1 MKKGTVFIA
10 PPGAR
15 DKKANI
21 FNKIVD
27 TCPTGDYSG
36 ILYITPNAFSQAE
49 AKKGF
54 FSYLKTLHKK
64 TAYIPFQSF
73 PLKQLYI
80 NLYAAYGRKKI
91 ISAGIRP
98 LLLCEILKEKNI
110 GYAVLLSELF
120 YKIRHYIT
128 DKDLPQ
134 IKEEIKELIFEEKAM
149 ARAVNAMEILE
160 DYEKRLD
167 EKGLTD
173 SESAAK
179 ESISFINEFLNPS
192 LLVLDGFFDPTPLE
206 LAIIKALIDKAGR
219 FIALLDKDAGFLK
232 FFEQNPELSE
242 MHTIKA
248 GLPKTGSGYFTY
260 PSMEDEVEG
269 IAKGVK
275 GLILEGTSPEEIIIS
290 FPAFQKYL
298 PMLRRVFKKYGLLL
312 SIAGYDLSNAKPVT
326 ALEDMIASIED
337 DYPRNEF
344 LSFLTSTHFPEVPA
358 VVKEW
363 AVAYANKAGIL
374 KGKQAWLSMKTVLL
388 DFSGEQFTKDEES
401 RIAEVQEGIRSVIG
415 ILDEIK
421 SAKDLASYMENLE
434 NALNKFGFM
443 ESLDES
449 LSEALSSL
457 FLELRQFSGMSG
469 PDAGSKEAGIY
480 LRHLFTGLSGADA
493 DRNGVRVVPYEF
505 AAGHES
511 RALFLGG
518 MVEDEFPS
526 KPGIDPILPEKVKQA
541 LGMPFLEYYLERQKR
556 YFKRLV
562 NVPLLEPYFSCPS
575 AEGDKPFLPSPFLD
589 WGQSLTPA
597 ELNLPSDEER
607 LIAEGFSEQK
617 EFTGILWNGE
627 LPEEREI
634 KNLLSKR
641 FGQDAFISVTDI
653 ETYRKCPLRFYIEKV
668 LRLEIEKPPKFEVEA
683 MLWGKLAHKV
693 MEYLYKDGD
702 IGLKDI
708 SSRIMQGLKLT
719 LAEFQLGNFWSKV
732 AREIFQRLIPMIEA
746 QEAEIKMQGFMPHA
760 SEKGLKAEINGLR
773 LKGKID
779 RIDRRGQGAF
789 SFILLDYKTGSID
802 KDSLQLPLYSAMWQK
817 ENEGMVEKAGF
828 YSLKDGGI
836 DWYPAKKQGMEEF
849 IQDALQITKELVQK
863 MREGMFMPSEVKE
876 AECRYCQHRALCKG
890 GAA

>member
-1 MKKGTVFIA
+1 
-10 PPGAR
+10 
-15 DKKANI
+15 
-21 FNKIVD
+21 
-27 TCPTGDYSG
+27 
-36 ILYITPNAFSQAE
+36 
-49 AKKGF
+49 
-54 FSYLKTLHKK
+54 
-64 TAYIPFQSF
+64 
-73 PLKQLYI
+73 
-80 NLYAAYGRKKI
+80 
-91 ISAGIRP
+91 
-98 LLLCEILKEKNI
+98 
-110 GYAVLLSELF
+110 
-120 YKIRHYIT
+120 
-128 DKDLPQ
+128 
-134 IKEEIKELIFEEKAM
+134 
-149 ARAVNAMEILE
+149 
-160 DYEKRLD
+160 
-167 EKGLTD
+167 
-173 SESAAK
+173 
-179 ESISFINEFLNPS
+179 
-192 LLVLDGFFDPTPLE
+192 
-206 LAIIKALIDKAGR
+206 
-219 FIALLDKDAGFLK
+219 
-232 FFEQNPELSE
+232 
-242 MHTIKA
+242 
-248 GLPKTGSGYFTY
+248 
-260 PSMEDEVEG
+260 
-269 IAKGVK
+269 
-275 GLILEGTSPEEIIIS
+275 
-290 FPAFQKYL
+290 
-298 PMLRRVFKKYGLLL
+298 
-312 SIAGYDLSNAKPVT
+312 
-326 ALEDMIASIED
+326 MIASIED

-344 LSFLTSTHFPEVPA
+344 LSFLTSAHFPEIPA
-358 VVKEW
+358 LVKEW

-374 KGKQAWLSMKTVLL
+374 KGKYSWLSMKTVLL
-388 DFSGEQFTKDEES
+388 NFSGEQFTKDEES
-401 RIAEVQEGIRSVIG
+401 RVAEVQEGIRSVIE

-434 NALNKFGFM
+434 NVLNKFGFM

-469 PDAGSKEAGIY
+469 AGSKEAGIY
-480 LRHLFTGLSGADA
+480 LRHLFTGLSGGDA
-493 DRNGVRVVPYEF
+493 DKDGVRIVPYEF

-518 MVEDEFPS
+518 MVENEFPS
-526 KPGIDPILPEKVKQA
+526 KPGIDPILPEKVKKA

-556 YFKRLV
+556 YFKRLI

-708 SSRIMQGLKLT
+708 NSRIMQGLKLT
-719 LAEFQLGNFWSKV
+719 LAEFPLGDFWSKV
-732 AREIFQRLIPMIEA
+732 AGEIFQRLIPMIEA

-779 RIDRRGQGAF
+779 RIDKKIQDAGFRMQD

-802 KDSLQLPLYSAMWQK
+802 KDSLQLPLYSAMLQK
-817 ENEGMVEKAGF
+817 ENEGIVERAGF

-836 DWYPAKKQGMEEF
+836 VWYPAKKQGLEEF
-849 IQDALQITKELVQK
+849 LQYALQITKELVQK

-876 AECRYCQHRALCKG
+876 TECRYCQHRALCKG
-890 GAA
+890 GG